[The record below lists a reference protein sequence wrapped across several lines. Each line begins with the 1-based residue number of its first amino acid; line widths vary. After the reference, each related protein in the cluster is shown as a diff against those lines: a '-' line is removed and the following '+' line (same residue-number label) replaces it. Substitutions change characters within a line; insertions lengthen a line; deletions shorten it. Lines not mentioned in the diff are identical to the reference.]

1 MGSSGFEKSTNNQRN
16 QVWQSIDGHMKSRRD
31 LHLKKKFLQLFFLID
46 NQSNIINENSM
57 EKIQVVHDDEQQET
71 KKKKKNPTTRPIIT
85 QRERN
90 SQ

>member
-57 EKIQVVHDDEQQET
+57 EKIQVVHDDEQQEKEKT
-71 KKKKKNPTTRPIIT
+71 NKKKEIKKLI
-85 QRERN
+85 
-90 SQ
+90 